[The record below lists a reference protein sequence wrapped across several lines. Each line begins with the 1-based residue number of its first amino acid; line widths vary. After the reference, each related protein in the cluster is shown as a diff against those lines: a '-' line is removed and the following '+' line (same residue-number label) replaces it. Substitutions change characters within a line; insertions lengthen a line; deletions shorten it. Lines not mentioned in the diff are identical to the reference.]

1 MWFLAR
7 FGRIFIGMITTF
19 SMDNLSLFDKIL
31 PNLNLKNMIS
41 NLLRIFH
48 EKNSPNWPD
57 FKEK

>member
-1 MWFLAR
+1 
-7 FGRIFIGMITTF
+7 
-19 SMDNLSLFDKIL
+19 MDNLSLFDRIL

-57 FKEK
+57 FKEKEIQIAIFLMISSSK